1 MKKAITV
8 LAAVLL
14 CAACATNKPAV
25 RTQTLDKG
33 TVQVYDFGK
42 VKLHAYDTRD
52 AMADSVFLVE
62 KDGNLVIIEQPAFYE
77 GEKELAAYIDT
88 LNAKP
93 QAKVLSYHMS
103 GGAFLPDV
111 PVYTTPQAR
120 EYGHHGGGKA
130 LIDGFV
136 QAFGAPF
143 DGKISDMDRELP
155 KGESSVAGLTLR
167 VIPTAEAFDVEIPEI
182 NSVYTHM
189 LGADTHSIIA
199 GPAHADAMLDTLR
212 QFQRKNYRYI
222 LSAHHMPE
230 GQAEVAVKIA
240 YIQDIKELAAS
251 SRDAADFKAR
261 VKAKYPAYLGEN
273 YLDMTAGFFFPS
285 K

>member
-1 MKKAITV
+1 MKKVITV

-25 RTQTLDKG
+25 RTQTLHKG
-33 TVQVYDFGK
+33 TVQVYDFGD

-52 AMADSVFLVE
+52 AMADSVFLLE
-62 KDGNLVIIEQPAFYE
+62 KDGKLLIIEQPAFYE
-77 GEKELAAYIDT
+77 GEKELAAYMDT
-88 LNAKP
+88 LDAKP
-93 QAKVLSYHMS
+93 QARLLSYHMS
-103 GGAFLPDV
+103 GDSFLPDV

-130 LIDGFV
+130 LIDGFI
-136 QAFGAPF
+136 QTFGAPF

-155 KGESSVAGLTLR
+155 AGETRLAGFTLR
-167 VIPTAEAFDVEIPEI
+167 IIPTAEAFDVEIPEI

-212 QFQRKNYRYI
+212 QFQQKDYRYI

-240 YIQDIKELAAS
+240 YVQDIKQLAAAS
-251 SRDAADFKAR
+251 KDAADFKAR
-261 VKAKYPAYLGEN
+261 VKAKYPQYLGEN
-273 YLDMTAGFFFPS
+273 YLDMTAGFFFPAQ
-285 K
+285 